1 MEGLVIL
8 MLELVGP
15 GDNSGGL
22 LIWYVP
28 LLFYHEIVADE
39 VE

>member
-1 MEGLVIL
+1 MDGLVIL

-15 GDNSGGL
+15 GDSSGDL
-22 LIWYVP
+22 LIWYAP
-28 LLFYHEIVADE
+28 LISYHGIVADE

>member
-1 MEGLVIL
+1 MDGLVIL

-15 GDNSGGL
+15 GDSSGGL

-28 LLFYHEIVADE
+28 FLFHDETLADT